1 MMIFDAI
8 LDLVYPRRCP
18 FCRRVLDK
26 KQLVCR
32 FCLTKLPFVPEAL
45 QGERVSNV
53 EARYAPLYYEKSVRE
68 SLLRYKFN
76 GAAAYADAYA
86 ELLAKCIEENNISC
100 DIITWVPL
108 SRRRLRKRGYDQA
121 QLLAEAVARY
131 MSVPCEKL
139 LRKTR
144 NNPAQSGT
152 ASAAARRENVRGV
165 YAPVKPEMISGKTV
179 LIVDDIITT
188 GSTLSECAKIL
199 KAEGAKKILALTLA
213 RARD

>member
-1 MMIFDAI
+1 MIIKSI

-18 FCRRVLDK
+18 FCRRILDK
-26 KQLVCR
+26 KQLICR
-32 FCLTKLPFVPEAL
+32 SCLTKLPFVPQAR
-45 QGERVSNV
+45 QAERVRNI
-53 EARYAPLYYEKSVRE
+53 EACYSTLYYEKSVRE

-86 ELLAKCIEENNISC
+86 VLLAKCIEENGISC

-121 QLLAEAVARY
+121 RLLAEAAARH
-131 MSVPCEKL
+131 MGAPCEKL

-165 YAPVKPEMISGKTV
+165 YAPVKPEEISGKTI